1 MPRTAAFD
9 TNADRYDQWFTRH
22 VAAYLT
28 ELSALRRLVPSHGSG
43 IEIGAGTG
51 RFATALGVR
60 VGLDPSLE
68 MLQRARGRGLAVLRG
83 VAEVLPFSDEA
94 FDYCLIVTTICFVD
108 NAQKM
113 VREVRRV
120 LKPYGSVILGFIDRE
135 SPLGQDYL
143 DRQSENVFYR
153 EATFYSAQD
162 VETLLVAEGFGELSW
177 VQTLFSKDP
186 VQAKTIERLR
196 SGYGE
201 GSFVAVKAIAPP

>member
-1 MPRTAAFD
+1 
-9 TNADRYDQWFTRH
+9 
-22 VAAYLT
+22 
-28 ELSALRRLVPSHGSG
+28 VPSQGSG
-43 IEIGAGTG
+43 IEIGVGTG

-68 MLQRARGRGLAVLRG
+68 MLQRARGRDLVVLGG
-83 VAEVLPFSDEA
+83 VAEALPFSDEA

-113 VREVRRV
+113 MREVRRV

-143 DRQSENVFYR
+143 DRQSENVFYQ
-153 EATFYSAQD
+153 EATFYSAHD
-162 VETLLVAEGFGELSW
+162 VETLLVREGFVNLRW
-177 VQTLFSKDP
+177 VQTLFSKES